1 MNQVQTWQDAVQT
14 AFNDVISAIIKY
26 LPNLL
31 GAFVIV
37 VVGVAAGY
45 LLGKAVEKVAQ
56 LLRLDHLFERFGV
69 KKTFHRVGLKLSIA
83 KLLGW
88 MTKWFVYV
96 IAFLAVANAL
106 QLEAVSTF
114 VNSLLLYIPNVI
126 VAVLILIVGVL
137 LAHFVAELVLGAAEG
152 AKFKAA
158 NFIATVTRY
167 SIVGFSI
174 LAALVQLQIATS
186 LIETLF
192 MGIIG
197 SVALALGLAFG
208 FGGQG
213 VAREVLER
221 LKRNIES

>member
-1 MNQVQTWQDAVQT
+1 MEVQTWQEAVQ
-14 AFNDVISAIIKY
+14 ASFNDVTSAVIKY

-31 GAFVIV
+31 GAFIVVIV
-37 VVGVAAGY
+37 GVIVGY
-45 LLGKAVEKVAQ
+45 FLGKAVEKVAQ
-56 LLRLDHLFERFGV
+56 LARLDHLFEKFGI
-69 KKTFHRVGLKLSIA
+69 KKNFQRVGLKLSVA

-88 MTKWFVYV
+88 LTKWFVYIV
-96 IAFLAVANAL
+96 AFLAVANAL

-114 VNSLLLYIPNVI
+114 INSLLLYIPNVI
-126 VAVLILIVGVL
+126 VAVVILIVGVL
-137 LAHFVAELVLGAAEG
+137 LAHFVAEIVMGAAEG
-152 AKFKAA
+152 ARFKAA
-158 NFIATVTRY
+158 SFVATVARY

-213 VAREVLER
+213 VAREVLEKI
-221 LKRNIES
+221 KRNIES

>member
-1 MNQVQTWQDAVQT
+1 MEIQTWQDAVQT
-14 AFNDVISAIIKY
+14 AFNDVISAVIRY

-31 GAFVIV
+31 GAFVVII
-37 VVGVAAGY
+37 VGVVTGY

-56 LLRLDHLFERFGV
+56 LLRLDHFFERFGV
-69 KKTFHRVGLKLSIA
+69 KKTFQRVGLKLSVA

-114 VNSLLLYIPNVI
+114 LNSLLLYIPNVI
-126 VAVLILIVGVL
+126 VAVVILIVGVL
-137 LAHFVAELVLGAAEG
+137 LAHFVSELVLGAAEG

-158 NFIATVTRY
+158 NFVSTVTRY

-213 VAREVLER
+213 VAREVIEK
-221 LKRNIES
+221 LKRNIEN

>member
-1 MNQVQTWQDAVQT
+1 MEVQTWQDAVQT
-14 AFNDVISAIIKY
+14 AFNDVISAVIKY

-37 VVGVAAGY
+37 IVGVFAGY

-56 LLRLDHLFERFGV
+56 LVRLDHFFERFGI
-69 KKTFHRVGLKLSIA
+69 KKTFQRVGLKLSVA

-96 IAFLAVANAL
+96 VAFLAVANAL

-114 VNSLLLYIPNVI
+114 INNLLLYIPNVI
-126 VAVLILIVGVL
+126 VAVVILIVGVL
-137 LAHFVAELVLGAAEG
+137 LAHFLAEVVMGAAEG

-158 NFIATVTRY
+158 SFVATVTRY
-167 SIVGFSI
+167 SIVAFSI

-221 LKRNIES
+221 LKRNLES

>member
-1 MNQVQTWQDAVQT
+1 MEVQTWQEAVKT
-14 AFNDVISAIIKY
+14 AFNDVISAVIKY

-37 VVGVAAGY
+37 IVGVFAGY

-56 LLRLDHLFERFGV
+56 LIRLDHFFERFGI
-69 KKTFHRVGLKLSIA
+69 KKTFQRVGLKLSVA

-96 IAFLAVANAL
+96 VAFLAVANAL

-114 VNSLLLYIPNVI
+114 INSLLLYIPNVI
-126 VAVLILIVGVL
+126 VAVVILIVGVL
-137 LAHFVAELVLGAAEG
+137 LAHFLAEVVMGAAEG

-158 NFIATVTRY
+158 SFVATVTRY
-167 SIVGFSI
+167 SIVAFSI

-221 LKRNIES
+221 LKRNLES